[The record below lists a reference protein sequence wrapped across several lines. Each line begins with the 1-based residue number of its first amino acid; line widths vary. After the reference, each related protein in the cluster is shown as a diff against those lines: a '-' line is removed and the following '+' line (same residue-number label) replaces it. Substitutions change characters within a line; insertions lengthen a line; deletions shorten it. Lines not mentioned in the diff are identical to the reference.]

1 MAFLWLI
8 LCVKALV
15 PAATIVAGNSPL
27 PASLA
32 GRTGRVPVT
41 APSRWQL
48 LHKSMWPLCVS
59 VRAFWVTSDGNSL
72 KQTEAKKWN
81 S

>member
-1 MAFLWLI
+1 M
-8 LCVKALV
+8 
-15 PAATIVAGNSPL
+15 PAATIVAENSPL

-48 LHKSMWPLCVS
+48 LHKSMWLSVS
-59 VRAFWVTSDGNSL
+59 QSGLFGSRVMEIHSSKLRPRGGIVNG
-72 KQTEAKKWN
+72 
-81 S
+81 